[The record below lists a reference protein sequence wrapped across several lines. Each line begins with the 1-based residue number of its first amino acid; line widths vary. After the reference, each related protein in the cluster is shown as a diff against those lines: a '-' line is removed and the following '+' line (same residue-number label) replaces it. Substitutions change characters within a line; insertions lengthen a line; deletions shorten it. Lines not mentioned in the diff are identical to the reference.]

1 MTPPLRPP
9 PPQSL
14 RERARLTL
22 KYLRY
27 LPRTFALVKESSRAF
42 AAGMVALLIG
52 QAALPAA
59 MAWVGKLIVDAVVE
73 AARSGQAAE
82 RWHVLRLVGLEA
94 GLMALSTAI
103 YSAAIWA
110 FSLQQILNRA
120 YYALHDTRTPL
131 VWGIVN
137 LSINT
142 IVEIPLIWSNLGEAG
157 MAAGTLASFAIQSV
171 LMLWMLDRRVGGLGL
186 RETAAPVIK
195 MLAASAM
202 MFAACWGVQRLP
214 IYPHGS
220 GKMIWAVQLIVLMT
234 TGGLIYFGA
243 CAAMGI
249 NVLEH
254 VRSRRVERHV
264 FR

>member
-94 GLMALSTAI
+94 GLMALSTAMSRGQSLLRDLMRASLGNHVNTLI
-103 YSAAIWA
+103 LEKAATLELRHFEDA
-110 FSLQQILNRA
+110 DFYDKMQNARREASMRPLSMALETASLLQQMLILASYAVLLARLSPWSVLLIVAASVPAFVAEARFSGESFRLNTWRA
-120 YYALHDTRTPL
+120 PEGRRQNYLEWILTRDSHVKEVKLFNLGPL
-131 VWGIVN
+131 V
-137 LSINT
+137 LQRYRA
-142 IVEIPLIWSNLGEAG
+142 L
-157 MAAGTLASFAIQSV
+157 FA
-171 LMLWMLDRRVGGLGL
+171 
-186 RETAAPVIK
+186 
-195 MLAASAM
+195 
-202 MFAACWGVQRLP
+202 
-214 IYPHGS
+214 
-220 GKMIWAVQLIVLMT
+220 
-234 TGGLIYFGA
+234 
-243 CAAMGI
+243 
-249 NVLEH
+249 
-254 VRSRRVERHV
+254 
-264 FR
+264 